1 MCIRDTYTPPLWLAI
16 AGVALSYYMYM
27 INPAVPTAI
36 KRHCGPIYRLLENKY
51 YLDWINENIVAAG
64 ARLLGRGLWK
74 GGDQALIDGLVVNG
88 SWKVVGWFSGL
99 VRWLQSGFIYH
110 YALAMIAGVL
120 ILLTWFVS
128 WPMLTQWLN
137 G

>member
-1 MCIRDTYTPPLWLAI
+1 MCIRDRYTPPLWLAI

>member
-1 MCIRDTYTPPLWLAI
+1 M
-16 AGVALSYYMYM
+16 ALSYYMYM